1 MFLYLD
7 RTETERG
14 EVGREETGAVIPVA
28 CDIIARSKHRSDEKE
43 HAEFSKPGSTCE
55 IKDLCCFLDFS
66 LLKGKGFTVCSWI
79 SNLWYYSEH
88 PADSLI
94 LRPTFQSSVGFQWFC
109 DVRNCFCSVLYL
121 FNVFFFMF
129 FLTSMICCMGNFF
142 TFFNG

>member
-94 LRPTFQSSVGFQWFC
+94 LRPTFQSSVGFQRFLWCKKLFLL
-109 DVRNCFCSVLYL
+109 CFISFQCVFFYVFFNLHDLLYGEFFYL
-121 FNVFFFMF
+121 F
-129 FLTSMICCMGNFF
+129 
-142 TFFNG
+142 